1 MVGISTSLESGLRLW
16 EDKCQEYLYSYFRGD
31 RENTRKTT
39 FWDCISKVQTLNDAL
54 EEIEN
59 INNFRG
65 VEDSQGLLQAAAIIQ
80 IQPIDISGQ
89 MLTGLAIESLTNA
102 PWNVI
107 EPDQP
112 ETRKGS
118 ATSLIEE
125 LVKESRNR
133 GFSGIVKAITI
144 PRAKPFY
151 RKIGFVETN
160 GSGEM
165 VLTPEAAAVFL
176 IDQQLRRQSQPFD

>member
-1 MVGISTSLESGLRLW
+1 MVGVSTSFELGLRLW
-16 EDKCQEYLYSYFRGD
+16 EDKCQEYLDSYFKGD
-31 RENTRKTT
+31 RENTRNTN
-39 FWDCISKVQTLNDAL
+39 FWNCISKVETLNDAL
-54 EEIEN
+54 ESREN
-59 INNFRG
+59 FNNFRG

-80 IQPIDISGQ
+80 IQPIDIEGQ
-89 MLTGLAIESLTNA
+89 RLTGLAIESLTNA
-102 PWNVI
+102 PWNII
-107 EPDQP
+107 EHDQP